1 MNPMLPLPPEWYPT
15 PTVAHRLQREYGMEV
30 DLRLILEKF
39 RAYYTEG
46 QTSRDWDAKFVVWV
60 IREVQA
66 IREKNRGG
74 TDDLGNPLT
83 QSKTEPVALKPGDEG
98 YVSLDDL
105 AADARRVA
113 EEQADEVP

>member
-1 MNPMLPLPPEWYPT
+1 MNPMTALPENWVPSDGT
-15 PTVAHRLQREYGMEV
+15 RLTIARDYGKEV
-30 DLRLILEKF
+30 DLYLILQKF
-39 RAYYTEG
+39 RAYYGEG
-46 QTSRDWDAKFVVWV
+46 QTSRNWDLKFTLWV

-66 IREKNRGG
+66 IREKKKGG

-83 QSKTEPVALKPGDEG
+83 QSNTEAVALQPGDEG

-113 EEQADEVP
+113 EEQADD